1 MAYALTEFDGLT
13 LPAYKEAN
21 QSDNLGTGVALTS
34 YAQTPGGQFYDNYGS
49 GVAPLGQDPI
59 VKESRLI
66 ESSTANLRIALDA
79 LRAKKGKRG
88 ILKATFHDTTVRW
101 LYARMV
107 DIHHPALRGNLRTAD
122 VQMIFMPEG
131 GVWYH
136 ATQTTASGVLTATG
150 GGTQDVV
157 VSNAGNVNVVDLVVT
172 VTAGATTITALTIA
186 NTTASYTT
194 SFSGTI
200 ATTKALAVDVGA
212 MSVLNDGAN
221 AYSSFTPTTNK
232 AQWLILQPGNNTIR
246 FTVTGNATTNAT
258 YSIVYYSAYA

>member
-21 QSDNLGTGVALTS
+21 QSDELGTGVALTS

-49 GVAPLGQDPI
+49 GVAPMGQDPI

-66 ESSTANLRIALDA
+66 ETSSANLRIALDA
-79 LRAKKGKRG
+79 LRSKKGRRG
-88 ILKATFHDTTVRW
+88 VLKATFHDATVRW
-101 LYARMV
+101 IYARLV
-107 DIHHPALRGNLRTAD
+107 DIHHPALRGNIRTAD
-122 VQMIFMPEG
+122 VRMIFVPEG
-131 GVWYH
+131 GIWYH
-136 ATQTTASGVLTATG
+136 ATQTTASGTLTATG

-172 VTAGATTITALTIA
+172 VTAGTNSITALTIA
-186 NTTASYTT
+186 NITASYTT
-194 SFSGTI
+194 SYSGTI

-212 MSVLNDGAN
+212 MSVLYDGAN
-221 AYSSFTPTTNK
+221 AYSSFTPSTNK

-246 FTVTGNATTNAT
+246 FTVTGNAAANST
-258 YSIVYYSAYA
+258 YSIVYYPTYA